1 MNTSEMFRLKK
12 LVYSFEVFPPKKT
25 TSIDTIY
32 HTLKGLPSL
41 NPDFIS
47 VTYGAGGSAVQ
58 KNKTSEIASLIKSE
72 YKIEP
77 VSHLTCVGCEQED
90 IRAFL
95 DHLKASGV
103 ENILALRGDETAG
116 MAASQSFRH
125 ACDLMQYIREYD
137 PSINI
142 LGACYPEG
150 HCDAPDL
157 NTDIQYLKYK
167 LEAGATHLISQLFF
181 SNKHYYDFINRIDQ
195 AGIRIPISAG
205 IMPIVSKSQIE
216 RVVTMCGASL
226 PVRFS
231 RMISKYADD
240 AASLKAAGLDF
251 AINQI
256 YDLVGNGIRGI
267 HLYTMNSVENATFI
281 TESISDLRE

>member
-1 MNTSEMFRLKK
+1 MALKGDYNNEHIRNVPLKK

-103 ENILALRGDETAG
+103 ENILAFAVMRLPGWQQVK
-116 MAASQSFRH
+116 ASRH

-142 LGACYPEG
+142 LGAYYPEG
-150 HCDAPDL
+150 HRDAPDL

-181 SNKHYYDFINRIDQ
+181 PQTNTTMTLSTVLTRR
-195 AGIRIPISAG
+195 ASASPFPLG
-205 IMPIVSKSQIE
+205 S
-216 RVVTMCGASL
+216 CL
-226 PVRFS
+226 
-231 RMISKYADD
+231 
-240 AASLKAAGLDF
+240 L
-251 AINQI
+251 
-256 YDLVGNGIRGI
+256 
-267 HLYTMNSVENATFI
+267 
-281 TESISDLRE
+281 